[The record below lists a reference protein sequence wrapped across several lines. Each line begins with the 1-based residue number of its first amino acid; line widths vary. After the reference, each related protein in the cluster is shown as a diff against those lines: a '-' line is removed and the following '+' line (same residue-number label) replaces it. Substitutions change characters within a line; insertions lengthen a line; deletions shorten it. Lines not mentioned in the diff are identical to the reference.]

1 MSTLSFSDLDPNGI
15 YTYADYLKWTFDERL
30 ELIKGKIFNMSPA
43 PARRHQKISGKL
55 FTPISNF
62 LEGKLC
68 EVYSAPFD
76 VRLTPLKG
84 KKRKDNQIYTVVQP
98 DICVICD
105 VDKLDDRG
113 CIGAPD
119 LIIEILSPGNTKK
132 EMSDKFQ
139 VYEENGVTEYWLV
152 EPNDNVIFVYV
163 LNDEG
168 KYIGLKPY
176 TEDDILTSSV
186 LPGLEV
192 SVSRIFEP

>member
-1 MSTLSFSDLDPNGI
+1 MNILNFTDLDPNGS
-15 YTYADYLKWTFDERL
+15 YTYADYLKWTFDERI

-43 PARRHQKISGKL
+43 PARRHQKISVKLSLTIGNYLDGK
-55 FTPISNF
+55 S
-62 LEGKLC
+62 C
-68 EVYSAPFD
+68 EMYTAPFD

-84 KKRKDNQIYTVVQP
+84 KKRKDDQIYTVVQP

-105 VDKLDDRG
+105 MDKLDDRG

-152 EPNDNVIFVYV
+152 EPNDNVIIVYV

-168 KYIGLKPY
+168 KYIGLRPY
-176 TEDDILTSSV
+176 TEDDVITSSV
-186 LPGLEV
+186 LPGLEL

>member
-1 MSTLSFSDLDPNGI
+1 MSTLNFTDLDPNGI

-30 ELIKGKIFNMSPA
+30 ELIKEKIFSMSPA
-43 PARRHQKISGKL
+43 SARRHQKISGKL

-84 KKRKDNQIYTVVQP
+84 KKRKDDQIYTVVQP

-119 LIIEILSPGNTKK
+119 LIIEILLARKYEKGN
-132 EMSDKFQ
+132 E
-139 VYEENGVTEYWLV
+139 
-152 EPNDNVIFVYV
+152 
-163 LNDEG
+163 
-168 KYIGLKPY
+168 
-176 TEDDILTSSV
+176 
-186 LPGLEV
+186 
-192 SVSRIFEP
+192 R

>member
-15 YTYADYLKWTFDERL
+15 YTYADYLKWTFDERI

-43 PARRHQKISGKL
+43 PAIWHHKISLKL
-55 FTPISNF
+55 SLTIGNY
-62 LEGKLC
+62 LEVKSC
-68 EVYSAPFD
+68 EMYTAPFD

-152 EPNDNVIFVYV
+152 EPNDNVIIVYV

-168 KYIGLKPY
+168 KYIGLRPY
-176 TEDDILTSSV
+176 TEDDVITSSI